1 MFLAQARTR
10 KVNRTCQLLVLAAT
24 YLEAVEDVQGRN
36 VWRTRRALGASVGIA
51 IWFPG
56 CLVACWWQVTVA
68 LAGDSLG
75 WLYSVEWPV
84 FACFGVYFWWF
95 WIHDDPTDLG
105 RRKLLKLK
113 ASGEY
118 HEIVDPA
125 QIRVTELEDAELR
138 AYNDYL
144 AELAA
149 QRDDKAFRLKKSR
162 R

>member
-1 MFLAQARTR
+1 
-10 KVNRTCQLLVLAAT
+10 
-24 YLEAVEDVQGRN
+24 VEQVPRRN
-36 VWRTRRALGASVGIA
+36 VWRTRRALGATISIVV
-51 IWFPG
+51 WFPG
-56 CLVACWWQVTVA
+56 CLVACWWQVHVA

-95 WIHDDPTDLG
+95 FIHDDPTDLG

-113 ASGEY
+113 ASGSY
-118 HEIVDPA
+118 HEVVEPA
-125 QIRVTELEDAELR
+125 QVRARELEDAELR

-149 QRDDKAFRLKKSR
+149 SRDDKAFRMRKSGR
-162 R
+162 